1 VRIGALNLRKDARS
15 LVISTR
21 SGEKLAMST
30 SSTAANRLGLSASQ
44 AASALGV
51 SVSTVRRWSDSGAL
65 RGYRTPGG
73 QRRFSR
79 EQIDAFHASLERG
92 APPEPRDAGTARS
105 A

>member
-1 VRIGALNLRKDARS
+1 MTQTVQ
-15 LVISTR
+15 
-21 SGEKLAMST
+21 
-30 SSTAANRLGLSASQ
+30 SSRLGLTASQ
-44 AASALGV
+44 AARALGV

-79 EQIDAFHASLERG
+79 EQIDEFVASLQPGDDIEQ
-92 APPEPRDAGTARS
+92 S

>member
-1 VRIGALNLRKDARS
+1 MRIAAPNLRKDARS
-15 LVISTR
+15 LAIAAR

-30 SSTAANRLGLSASQ
+30 SPTAANRLGLSASQ
-44 AASALGV
+44 AARALGV

-79 EQIDAFHASLERG
+79 EQIDAFLVSLERG
-92 APPEPRDAGTARS
+92 TPPDPAAS
-105 A
+105 PSP